1 MSETTAN
8 GMTKE
13 ERDNQRAA
21 VKAAYKAID
30 DKFGYDV
37 VILDVS
43 EVSIMAEY
51 FMIATANSPSQ
62 LKAITDEVE
71 HQLHKHCIA
80 LRHSE
85 GVQSA
90 RWILLDF
97 GGIVVHLFCK
107 EDREYYRLERIW
119 GDAKEIKP
127 EDL

>member
-1 MSETTAN
+1 MSDN
-8 GMTKE
+8 VLSKE
-13 ERDNQRAA
+13 ARALQRAA

-30 DKFGYDV
+30 DKFGYDC

-71 HQLHKHCIA
+71 MQLHALGMK

-85 GVQSA
+85 GVQTA

-97 GGIVVHLFCK
+97 SGIVVHLFCK
-107 EDREYYRLERIW
+107 EDREYYKLERIW

-127 EDL
+127 EEL

>member
-1 MSETTAN
+1 MNDNKLS
-8 GMTKE
+8 KE
-13 ERDNQRAA
+13 ERELQLAA

-30 DKFGYDV
+30 DKFGYDCM
-37 VILDVS
+37 ILDVS

-51 FMIATANSPSQ
+51 FMIATANNPSQ

-71 HQLHKHCIA
+71 MQLHKLGMK

-97 GGIVVHLFCK
+97 SGIVVHLFCK
-107 EDREYYRLERIW
+107 EDREYYKLERIW

>member
-1 MSETTAN
+1 MSENKIGA
-8 GMTKE
+8 E
-13 ERDNQRAA
+13 ERALQRQA
-21 VKAAYKAID
+21 VKAAYTAID
-30 DKFGYDV
+30 DKFGYDCV
-37 VILDVS
+37 VLDVS

-62 LKAITDEVE
+62 LKAITDAVE
-71 HQLHKHCIA
+71 EALHKLGIR

-85 GVQSA
+85 GVQTA

-119 GDAKEIKP
+119 GDAAEVKP
-127 EDL
+127 EEL

>member
-1 MSETTAN
+1 MSENTN
-8 GMTKE
+8 GMTQE
-13 ERDNQRAA
+13 EKNLQRTA

-30 DKFGYDV
+30 EKFGYDV

-62 LKAITDEVE
+62 LKAITDAVDME
-71 HQLHKHCIA
+71 LHKLGVT

-97 GGIVVHLFCK
+97 GGIVIHLFCK

>member
-1 MSETTAN
+1 MSDN
-8 GMTKE
+8 SISKE
-13 ERDNQRAA
+13 ERTLLLQA
-21 VKAAYKAID
+21 VKAAFKAID
-30 DKFGYDV
+30 DKFGYDC

-43 EVSIMAEY
+43 GVSIMADY

-71 HQLHKHCIA
+71 TRLHALGIR

-97 GGIVVHLFCK
+97 GGLVVHLFCK

-119 GDAKEIKP
+119 GDATEIKP
-127 EDL
+127 ESL